1 MKRRNAAVAVVFSS
15 MMMLGTALPVKAQE
29 GLPALPDLP
38 GTEAGP
44 AVPVADATLPAAPA
58 TQDPA
63 AAATLPDAFPALP
76 ATAVAQPGV
85 LPGTLPATQP
95 ATLPGVASAT
105 PPGTL
110 PAAMPALP
118 GLPGTAPATAAAPA
132 PPALEEISV
141 GTGDLSASAPELA
154 SESTLYSF
162 LFVEIPEYGIVRHRF
177 AEDVA
182 EELKEAELTRLREQR
197 RGGGNNQPVI
207 LGVTPMAEMGP
218 DMMGMDMG
226 MGDMGMGMPAQGVGM
241 SDSAINAAAEWDF
254 YYQQLEMYDRFVR
267 EKLIPGSD
275 NLPELQYDASNAL
288 QERQDL
294 FESFQEAAIVRNT
307 EDFNTNRAFYER
319 LAQREDRRRTYLE
332 WLRLRQQAVQDWS
345 EVWAR
350 KVYGTRWADGEEVRL
365 DDWYYGVDFNSAQ
378 PVEVTIGGRE
388 YVLSRQ
394 PLTRL
399 RDGQLNV
406 ISTNLTPY
414 DIIDANGEMK
424 NPVMETLRGTLV
436 MPPAPPVYTTD
447 PRLGAPQVVG
457 GAGTTQVP
465 GTIEIVGGVTTE

>member
-15 MMMLGTALPVKAQE
+15 MIMLGTGLPVNAQDV
-29 GLPALPDLP
+29 LPPLPNL
-38 GTEAGP
+38 
-44 AVPVADATLPAAPA
+44 PVAEAAPAAPA
-58 TQDPA
+58 TDGTLPGTLPPAPAAPAAQDPA

-76 ATAVAQPGV
+76 AASVAQPGTFPGAMPGAQ
-85 LPGTLPATQP
+85 PGTA
-95 ATLPGVASAT
+95 
-105 PPGTL
+105 

-118 GLPGTAPATAAAPA
+118 GLAGTTPMAAAPA
-132 PPALEEISV
+132 PPTLEEINV
-141 GTGDLSASAPELA
+141 GTGDPAASAPELA

-182 EELKEAELTRLREQR
+182 ENLKEAELTRLREQR
-197 RGGGNNQPVI
+197 RGGGNQPGI

-218 DMMGMDMG
+218 DMMGMGMG
-226 MGDMGMGMPAQGVGM
+226 MGEMGMGMPAQGMDM
-241 SDSAINAAAEWDF
+241 SESAINAAAEWDF

-267 EKLIPGSD
+267 EKLIPGSE

-288 QERQDL
+288 QERQDI
-294 FESFQEAAIVRNT
+294 FESFQEAAIVQNT

-378 PVEVTIGGRE
+378 PVEITIDNRE
-388 YVLSRQ
+388 YVISRQ

-399 RDGQLNV
+399 KDGQLNV

-447 PRLGAPQVVG
+447 PQLGAPQVVG